1 MIERCTKKKKMENR
15 KYSYIKIWLKD
26 VRKRR
31 KWRTRNIT
39 ISKYFYLISNK
50 YSQNYVL
57 KKFCRFLDIS
67 SIRVKTY
74 CKTSKINNS
83 QLWLFDLTEF
93 TVWNIKGLRSQR
105 SKTFVLWIPRNL
117 YPVELIPRES
127 IKSFRKSLG
136 GLTRKDI

>member
-1 MIERCTKKKKMENR
+1 MIERWTKKKKMENK

-93 TVWNIKGLRSQR
+93 TVWNIKVLRSQR
-105 SKTFVLWIPRNL
+105 SKTFVLWIPRNS